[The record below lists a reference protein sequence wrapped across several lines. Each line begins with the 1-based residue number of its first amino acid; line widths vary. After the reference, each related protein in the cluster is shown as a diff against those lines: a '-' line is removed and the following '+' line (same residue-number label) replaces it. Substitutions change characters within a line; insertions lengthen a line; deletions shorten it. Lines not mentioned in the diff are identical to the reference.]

1 MEISKKYPNI
11 DMQLTGLLLEFY
23 IRASGIS
30 VKEIQNYLHLS
41 CPQPIYRWMKGK
53 ILPSVSHLLA
63 LSKLFGV
70 HMENL
75 LVERE
80 NYALYDKYN
89 YNNGCLKRM
98 LFYYIEYRINKT
110 HSIRI

>member
-1 MEISKKYPNI
+1 MKISKKYPNI
-11 DMQLTGLLLEFY
+11 DMQLTGLLLEYY

-80 NYALYDKYN
+80 YYALYDKDIYN
-89 YNNGCLKRM
+89 SVRLKRM
-98 LFYYIEYRINKT
+98 LLY
-110 HSIRI
+110 SIKLIKLTA